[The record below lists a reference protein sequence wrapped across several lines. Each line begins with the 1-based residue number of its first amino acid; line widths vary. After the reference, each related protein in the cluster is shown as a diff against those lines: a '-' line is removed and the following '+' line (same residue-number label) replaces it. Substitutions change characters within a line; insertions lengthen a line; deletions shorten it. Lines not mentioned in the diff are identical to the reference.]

1 MPISEE
7 AREAGKGKI
16 LRSRC
21 DIKGIVDKF
30 PVTRVSALSFNVGA
44 VPANNG
50 TDVHQN
56 NFAPGQP
63 ATSDQATIEFIV
75 YKDKFKAVQDW
86 VNACRNGANRVERKD
101 LTYHILHP
109 QQDKDAMVIT
119 WHRCFPIAME
129 ILGSDVDNGGDV
141 MRASLTLKVLRMTL
155 G

>member
-1 MPISEE
+1 MPNAGE

-30 PVTRVSALSFNVGA
+30 PVTKVSALSFNVGA

-56 NFAPGQP
+56 NFTPGQP
-63 ATSDQATIEFIV
+63 ATSDTMTIEFIV
-75 YKDKFKAVQDW
+75 YQDKFKAVQDW
-86 VNACRNGANRVERKD
+86 VNSCRNGTNNVERKD

-109 QQDKDAMVIT
+109 QQDTDFMVINCIST
-119 WHRCFPIAME
+119 FPIAME
-129 ILGSDVDNGGDV
+129 LLGSDVDHGQDV
-141 MRASLTLKVLRMTL
+141 LRGSLTLKVLRMEL